1 MSTRTTT
8 SRVTFFR
15 PFKLA
20 GMERVQP
27 AGSYVI
33 ESDFERLDGLSF
45 AAFRRTQTYI
55 ILPGEPGSP
64 IMSETVSISA
74 AELQTV
80 LAAKL
85 EAASTGAPPMAAV
98 ELTLDDLLAEATVQ
112 KTLSSAHRISLSHF
126 GNWEAKIRS
135 GS

>member
-15 PFKLA
+15 SFKLA

-33 ESDFERLDGLSF
+33 ETDSERLEGLSF

-55 ILPGEPGSP
+55 VVPGEAGSA
-64 IMSETVSISA
+64 IMSETIEISA
-74 AELQTV
+74 AELQIV

-85 EAASTGAPPMAAV
+85 EAASTGAAPMAGL
-98 ELTLDDLLAEATVQ
+98 ELTLDDLLAGATVQ
-112 KTLSSAHRISLSHF
+112 KTLSSAHRVSLAHF
-126 GNWEAKIRS
+126 GEWEAKVRS
-135 GS
+135 

>member
-33 ESDFERLDGLSF
+33 ETDSERLEGLSF
-45 AAFRRTQTYI
+45 AASRRTQTYI
-55 ILPGEPGSP
+55 VVPGEAGSA
-64 IMSETVSISA
+64 IMSETIEISA
-74 AELQTV
+74 AELQIV

-85 EAASTGAPPMAAV
+85 EAASTGAAPMAGL
-98 ELTLDDLLAEATVQ
+98 ELTLDDLLAGATVQ
-112 KTLSSAHRISLSHF
+112 KTLSSAHRVSLAHF
-126 GNWEAKIRS
+126 GEWEAKVRS
-135 GS
+135 